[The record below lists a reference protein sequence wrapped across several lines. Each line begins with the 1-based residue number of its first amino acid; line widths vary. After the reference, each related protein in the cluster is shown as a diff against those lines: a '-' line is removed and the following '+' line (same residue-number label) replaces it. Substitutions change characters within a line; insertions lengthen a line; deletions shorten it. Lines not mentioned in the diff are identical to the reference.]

1 MARVAGDDN
10 ERSEIRDSGPGIDPS
25 IAGQL
30 FSPFF
35 STKAGVQGIGLTMAR
50 EILDAHGFRF
60 GLDNRVG
67 GGAVFWVEVVPA
79 GG

>member
-1 MARVAGDDN
+1 MIARVSSDAT
-10 ERSEIRDSGPGIDPS
+10 ERLEISDSGPGIDPV

-35 STKAGVQGIGLTMAR
+35 STKSGGQGIGLTMAR

-60 GLDNRVG
+60 GLDNREG
-67 GGAVFWVEVVPA
+67 GGAVFWIEPR
-79 GG
+79 